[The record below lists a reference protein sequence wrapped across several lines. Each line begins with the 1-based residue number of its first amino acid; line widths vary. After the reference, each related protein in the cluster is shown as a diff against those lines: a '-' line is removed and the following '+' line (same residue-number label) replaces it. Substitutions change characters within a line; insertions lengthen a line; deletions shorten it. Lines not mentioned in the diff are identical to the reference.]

1 MTGYR
6 DDAVRMRDGNAAHH
20 KGAGL
25 FSCPSILCHGPGRH
39 RYLLF
44 HFARILIFAQALER
58 WMTDAATA
66 RAEAPGNHH
75 VVTYHVEPEGK
86 RTKVILTQSNLL
98 GGVTPADME
107 KRAEYEKNWAMVLEN
122 LDKVMGSTS

>member
-1 MTGYR
+1 
-6 DDAVRMRDGNAAHH
+6 
-20 KGAGL
+20 
-25 FSCPSILCHGPGRH
+25 
-39 RYLLF
+39 
-44 HFARILIFAQALER
+44 
-58 WMTDAATA
+58 
-66 RAEAPGNHH
+66 